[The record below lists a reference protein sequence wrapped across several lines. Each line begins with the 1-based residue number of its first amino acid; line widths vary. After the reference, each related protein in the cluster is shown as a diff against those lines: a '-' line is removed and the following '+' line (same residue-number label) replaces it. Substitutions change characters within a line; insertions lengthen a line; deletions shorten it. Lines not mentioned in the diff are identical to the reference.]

1 MRLRLALLSL
11 FCLSAISG
19 AALAQGASGDPPLA
33 IQGFN
38 DLTVKN
44 AYITPRGLL
53 VSNRFT
59 TQILNGLVLNTYHN
73 PATPLD
79 DVSLV
84 AGIWNDID
92 GSDLP
97 RPQPARPIRTDHCRG

>member
-11 FCLSAISG
+11 LCLSAISG
-19 AALAQGASGDPPLA
+19 AALAQADPPLA
-33 IQGFN
+33 IHGFN

-44 AYITPRGLL
+44 DYITPRGLL
-53 VSNRFT
+53 VSHDRFT

-73 PATPLD
+73 PVSPLD
-79 DVSLV
+79 EVSLV

-92 GSDLP
+92 SAGYSNKVV
-97 RPQPARPIRTDHCRG
+97 